1 METKWLT
8 AQSFERNQ
16 TLLEAI
22 NKLIIHLNLTAKG
35 IDDRMDEEEIGNAYD
50 TVRSFLRRLDGA
62 SSEAE
67 KFRYEPIM
75 GFDDRDRRLVRNYV
89 EAKSRTLR
97 YKSPLF
103 RRSPA
108 DVLAILDG
116 IRPEER
122 TLLISSLLEL
132 THLLE
137 EHLAMD
143 TKELFG
149 EI

>member
-22 NKLIIHLNLTAKG
+22 NKLIIHLNLSAKG
-35 IDDRMDEEEIGNAYD
+35 IDDRMEEVEIRSAYD
-50 TVRSFLRRLDGA
+50 IVRSFLKKLETVSND
-62 SSEAE
+62 AE
-67 KFRYEPIM
+67 KSRHEPII
-75 GFDDRDRRLVRNYV
+75 GLDDRDRRLVRNYV
-89 EAKSRTLR
+89 EAKSRTVK

-103 RRSPA
+103 RQSPA
-108 DVLAILDG
+108 DVLAVLDG
-116 IRPEER
+116 DRPEDKKA
-122 TLLISSLLEL
+122 LIASLLEL
-132 THLLE
+132 TSLLE
-137 EHLAMD
+137 EHLALD